1 MRTFALVLVAL
12 LGLLKGVGFAFAPDA
27 MATLTPTA
35 APAARVTLAAV
46 SGGAAALL
54 LFAAPAARTPMWV
67 RAFAAYAA
75 AGAAF
80 ALFAPSGLWAGCMS
94 FVRGMILSQP
104 AVPALASVGVSLLLL
119 WTAVP
124 PQDARVDPVGVG

>member
-1 MRTFALVLVAL
+1 MRTTALVLVAL
-12 LGLLKGVGFAFAPDA
+12 LGLVKGIGFAFAPDA

-35 APAARVTLAAV
+35 ALAAG

-54 LFAAPAARTPMWV
+54 LFAAPAARTPVWV
-67 RAFAAYAA
+67 RAFAGYAA

-80 ALFAPSGLWAGCMS
+80 ALFAPSGLWEACMA
-94 FVRGMILSQP
+94 FVREMILSQP

-119 WTAVP
+119 WTAGP
-124 PQDARVDPVGVG
+124 PRDARADPVGAA